1 MSRNPLAEVALVG
14 IGHSGFYPR
23 GKSPEPDF
31 RLLLKAL
38 FAACG
43 DAGISPKEID
53 GLSSYCGPPTDP
65 RRVAAAIG
73 TPELKFAAL
82 QWASGGGGTSAA
94 FANAAA
100 AIIAGYCDCV
110 AVIRSV
116 KMDEGAR
123 YGQFGQ
129 GYGGA
134 GPEAIS
140 GYGFR
145 GVDKAPYGVLSSA
158 STLAFQ
164 ASLLVET
171 KGVGREV
178 FSAVSRA
185 SYYHAQNNPD
195 ALMFGRPLTE
205 EQYDEARDIA
215 EPYKLYDCCLEND
228 GACAVILTR
237 TERARDLKNRPV
249 HMLSVGETM
258 EFRAD
263 AGAFNW
269 PDLCSAGFKALA
281 PRLYRQAGVGPEDI
295 DVAQVYENFIP
306 GIVMTLEE
314 FGLCTY
320 QNASEVLRFENLIAP
335 GGKLPLN
342 TSGGNLAEAYVLGM
356 GHVLEGVRQLR
367 GESRNQ
373 VPGAE
378 VCLVTAGPLTPMTS
392 AMILGAEAAR

>member
-1 MSRNPLAEVALVG
+1 MRNNRLAEVTLAG
-14 IGHSGFYPR
+14 IGHSGYFPR
-23 GKSPEPDF
+23 GKSPDPDF
-31 RLLLKAL
+31 RLILKAL
-38 FAACG
+38 FAACE
-43 DAGISPKEID
+43 DAGISPKQLD

-73 TPELKFAAL
+73 MKELKFAGL

-116 KMDEGAR
+116 KMDEGTR
-123 YGQFGQ
+123 YGQFGG
-129 GYGGA
+129 GYGG
-134 GPEAIS
+134 GGVETVS

-164 ASLLVET
+164 AQMLVEN
-171 KGVGREV
+171 KGIDPAV

-195 ALMFGRPLTE
+195 ALMYGRPLDAAT
-205 EQYDEARDIA
+205 YDDARKIA
-215 EPYKLYDCCLEND
+215 EPYRLYDCCLEND

-237 TERARDLKNRPV
+237 SDIAKDLKQKPV

-269 PDLCSAGFKALA
+269 PDFCSAGFRALA
-281 PRLYRQAGVGPEDI
+281 PRLYEQAGVGPQ
-295 DVAQVYENFIP
+295 DVDVVQIYENFIH
-306 GIVMTLEE
+306 GVAMTFAE

-320 QNASEVLRFENLIAP
+320 EDMNEVLTFENLIAP
-335 GGKLPLN
+335 SGKLPLN

-367 GESRNQ
+367 GTSKNQ
-373 VPGAE
+373 VLGAE
-378 VCLVTAGPLTPMTS
+378 VCLVTAGPLTPMTG
-392 AMILGAEAAR
+392 AMILGTGDVR